1 MDTPWEC
8 RIMDFDEK
16 YRDIYG
22 CYPDEEVYEDD
33 EGNPLDKDEIDEID
47 RERTRVVRR
56 ALGWRT

>member
-8 RIMDFDEK
+8 RIMEFDEK
-16 YRDIYG
+16 YRSIYG

-33 EGNPLDKDEIDEID
+33 EGNPLDKDEID

-56 ALGWRT
+56 ALGWR

>member
-8 RIMDFDEK
+8 RVMDFDEM
-16 YRDIYG
+16 YRSIYG

-56 ALGWRT
+56 ALGWN